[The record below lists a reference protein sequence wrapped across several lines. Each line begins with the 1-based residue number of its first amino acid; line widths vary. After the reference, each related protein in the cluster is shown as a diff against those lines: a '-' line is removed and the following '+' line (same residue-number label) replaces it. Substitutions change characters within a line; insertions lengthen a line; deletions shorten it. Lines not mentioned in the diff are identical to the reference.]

1 MNIMKMVADEVLSDE
16 AKDEFLDELNK
27 SIDVPI
33 ISEKTE
39 RAIMEAIW
47 KIVKGLFMKKLGLA
61 QEIRMKAIAS
71 LLLVSILNSIAPDS
85 VVYGN
90 RFNDTE
96 VASSEIKKKKK
107 KSKKKKKKSK
117 KKKKKR

>member
-1 MNIMKMVADEVLSDE
+1 MK
-16 AKDEFLDELNK
+16 
-27 SIDVPI
+27 
-33 ISEKTE
+33 T
-39 RAIMEAIW
+39 
-47 KIVKGLFMKKLGLA
+47 
-61 QEIRMKAIAS
+61 IAS

-117 KKKKKR
+117 KKKKGFYSGFKGAK

>member
-47 KIVKGLFMKKLGLA
+47 KIVKSLFMKKLGLA
-61 QEIRMKAIAS
+61 
-71 LLLVSILNSIAPDS
+71 
-85 VVYGN
+85 
-90 RFNDTE
+90 
-96 VASSEIKKKKK
+96 
-107 KSKKKKKKSK
+107 
-117 KKKKKR
+117 